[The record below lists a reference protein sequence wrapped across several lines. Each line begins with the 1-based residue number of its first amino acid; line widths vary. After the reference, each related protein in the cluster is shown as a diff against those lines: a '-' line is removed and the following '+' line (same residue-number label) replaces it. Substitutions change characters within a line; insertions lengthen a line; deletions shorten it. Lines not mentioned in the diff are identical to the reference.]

1 MDSRVKDALLN
12 AWMSMA
18 LNIRGN
24 RILSNLSF
32 NEIVVCSILY
42 RNMQEDKP
50 MLTATDLCNDMK
62 LLKSQLNRELNLLEE
77 RGLIERIRSDKDKR
91 KVFIKLREDNL
102 SVYLEEHEKVM
113 YIVHNICMML
123 GEEKAKELTKLLH
136 QAVDIVN
143 KCRAEYANEDMS

>member
-123 GEEKAKELTKLLH
+123 GEEKAKELTMLLH

>member
-143 KCRAEYANEDMS
+143 KCRVEYANEDMS